1 MKKRDWREQ
10 AGRLVHGSLVDASYG
25 FMEESS
31 TCTPALK
38 VLILADRRVGCG
50 HKSCGGVGRLGS
62 RCVPV
67 RHADVFYS
75 SPWCGRSGTYLCLW
89 HRERVPLSGAQ
100 LDGAF
105 YHASVGCRKRNCAR
119 RASFDGGSEVECAG
133 RSEIPRVGNRVS
145 VASRGNQPIN
155 GASAC
160 SRGYE
165 CRARANSA

>member
-1 MKKRDWREQ
+1 MSMVRWSMPATGSWRKAAPARRPQ
-10 AGRLVHGSLVDASYG
+10 SAYPCRSPRRLR
-25 FMEESS
+25 
-31 TCTPALK
+31 PQ
-38 VLILADRRVGCG
+38 VLRWCG
-50 HKSCGGVGRLGS
+50 ALGS

-145 VASRGNQPIN
+145 VASRGDQPIN

-165 CRARANSA
+165 CRAHANSA